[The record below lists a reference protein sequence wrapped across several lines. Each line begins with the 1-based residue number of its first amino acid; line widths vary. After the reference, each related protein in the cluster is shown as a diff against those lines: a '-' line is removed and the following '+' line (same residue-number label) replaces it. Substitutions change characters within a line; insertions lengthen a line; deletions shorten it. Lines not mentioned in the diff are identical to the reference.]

1 MSRPFT
7 TKDSLL
13 SLMSDG
19 KPRST
24 REVTERLGVTTR
36 AAESACCRYWKAGLL
51 LRSEKPLHEAN
62 RVFAGRAGTSYNTR
76 SFYLFVLG
84 NGGEEAVADN
94 VRFLSHSS
102 TPRTVKPN
110 KAQLVLNFL
119 RENSDKAFYT
129 TEIAARLKESGVT
142 IRDVGVNLRRYE
154 KRGEVC
160 FRGYRNA
167 EHETPFAAGYIV
179 TYADPNKR
187 RETAIAEAT
196 ERTELLLQGGS
207 HAGAQSSGLTRGRGG
222 GSLGRILLIAK

>member
-1 MSRPFT
+1 VSRPFT

-36 AAESACCRYWKAGLL
+36 AAESACCRYWKAGSL

-179 TYADPNKR
+179 TYVDPNKR